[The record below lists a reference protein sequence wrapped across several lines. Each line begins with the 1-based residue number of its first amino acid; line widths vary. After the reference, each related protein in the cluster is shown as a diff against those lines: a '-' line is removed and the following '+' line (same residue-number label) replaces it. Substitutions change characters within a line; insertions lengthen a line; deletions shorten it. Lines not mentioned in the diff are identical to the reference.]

1 MKGLDKLID
10 KSISYLESSEA
21 FLSEQVPEFC
31 KQLMEY
37 HAWGVQV
44 SYDIS
49 FWFALFF
56 FVFAT
61 AFFLRALFTD
71 NNDGDV
77 YLWGGIVTGT
87 VFIITFG
94 ICVNDYKDLK
104 MYKIAPKVFFIKTLK
119 EMAVK

>member
-31 KQLMEY
+31 KQLMDY

-49 FWFALFF
+49 FWFTLFS
-56 FVFAT
+56 FVLTFT
-61 AFFLRALFTD
+61 FFLKAIFK
-71 NNDGDV
+71 NDGNEEAHI
-77 YLWGGIVTGT
+77 WGIVVCGV
-87 VFIITFG
+87 VFILSFC
-94 ICVNDYKDLK
+94 ICVIDYKDLK
-104 MYKIAPKVFFIKTLK
+104 LYEIAPKVFFIKTLK